1 MTVVT
6 VPEVPAEI
14 AEIATEDTQVVN
26 VVTPSGEQQQVVIE
40 GEPEHGEVT
49 IELVDEHGEV
59 TTEEVKAV
67 ETDEGIK
74 LVVPTDDGYVPVV
87 VPEIPEEIQ
96 QEIIEEAPEEPILS
110 GYFPELSGENPFT
123 EEETPVVQ
131 TVDVVADNGEQQQ
144 VILVGG
150 IEDGTQTIEVLNDFG
165 GYTETEVKAIE
176 TPEGEKLVVPDAEG
190 DMTVVTVPE
199 VPAEIAEIATED
211 TQVVNVVTPS
221 GEQQQVVIEGEPEHG
236 EVTIELV
243 DEHGEVT
250 TEEVKAVETDE
261 GIKLVVPTDDG
272 YVPVVV
278 PEIPEE
284 IQQEII
290 EEAPEEPIL
299 SGYFPELSGENPF
312 TEEETPV
319 VQTVDVV
326 ADNGEQQ
333 QVILVG
339 GIEDGTQTIEVLND
353 FGGYTE
359 TEVKAIETPEGE
371 KLVVPDAEG
380 DMTVV
385 TVPEVPAEI
394 AEIATEDTQVV
405 NVVTPSGE
413 QQQVVIEGEPEH
425 GEVTI
430 ELVDE
435 HGEVTTE
442 EVKAVETDEGIKLV
456 VPTDDGYVPVVVPEI
471 PEEIQQEIIE
481 EAPEEP
487 MTGLEGSK
495 FMTKDE
501 FREWISKRY
510 QDKISEM
517 MEQEQRLE
525 EEEAAKASRVKQ
537 LEGCIEQAANKFGYY
552 GVYEQ
557 PPHYQNAVDWVEN
570 ECWAN
575 QWEPEA
581 PAEHPMLRR

>member
-1 MTVVT
+1 M
-6 VPEVPAEI
+6 
-14 AEIATEDTQVVN
+14 
-26 VVTPSGEQQQVVIE
+26 SG
-40 GEPEHGEVT
+40 G
-49 IELVDEHGEV
+49 
-59 TTEEVKAV
+59 
-67 ETDEGIK
+67 
-74 LVVPTDDGYVPVV
+74 
-87 VPEIPEEIQ
+87 
-96 QEIIEEAPEEPILS
+96 
-110 GYFPELSGENPFT
+110 NPFA

-278 PEIPEE
+278 PKIPEE
-284 IQQEII
+284 IQQEIV
-290 EEAPEEPIL
+290 EEQPTM
-299 SGYFPELSGENPF
+299 SGGNPF
-312 TEEETPV
+312 AEEETPV

-456 VPTDDGYVPVVVPEI
+456 VPTDDGYVPVVVPKI
-471 PEEIQQEIIE
+471 PEEIQQQIME
-481 EAPEEP
+481 EASEE
-487 MTGLEGSK
+487 SK

-501 FREWISKRY
+501 FREWIARRY
-510 QDKISEM
+510 EDQLSELKK
-517 MEQEQRLE
+517 QEQRLKQ
-525 EEEAAKASRVKQ
+525 EEAATTGRVKQ
-537 LEGCIEQAANKFGYY
+537 LKDCIEQAANKFGYY

-557 PPHYQNAVDWVEN
+557 APHYQNAVEWVEN
-570 ECWAN
+570 DCWAN
-575 QWEPEA
+575 QWEPES